1 MPNYLLAY
9 KGGGMPDSDAEREQV
24 MAAWGRW
31 FGALGEALVDAGNPF
46 GPSKSISSNGLA
58 ADGGASGL
66 TGYSI
71 LKAHNLDAAAEHAKG
86 CPILA
91 SGGTIEVYEGFAV
104 M

>member
-1 MPNYLLAY
+1 MTNYLLAY

-31 FGALGEALVDAGNPF
+31 FGALGESLVDAGNPF
-46 GPSKSISSNGLA
+46 GPSKSIASNGLA
-58 ADGGASGL
+58 SDGAPSGL

-71 LKAHNLDAAAEHAKG
+71 VKANNLDAAADHARG

-91 SGGTIEVYEGFAV
+91 GGGTIEVYEGFAV